1 MPALEG
7 TAERLQLFER
17 EHAAPVID
25 ALERGAGLA
34 SLGPEIP
41 GLGGVRAEYLDLRET
56 ILRGSRVAR
65 RDGSGLEPDLH
76 MPTWHQRMH
85 ADGSPLSLAD
95 IDCLIA
101 YLLSLQHW

>member
-1 MPALEG
+1 VPALEG

-17 EHAAPVID
+17 EHAALVID
-25 ALERGAGLA
+25 TLESGAG
-34 SLGPEIP
+34 LGPEIP
-41 GLGGVRAEYLDLRET
+41 GLGGVRAVDLDLRET